1 MSIDSNIKMKNIII
15 MLVVLVIGCLAVC
28 GIVYYDV
35 DKINE
40 LDVTECKL
48 TDTVEWDIDK
58 VEVSDS
64 LLISG
69 WALIPGEKIT
79 SADYSVVLYDGES
92 DKYLALPT
100 QCDGRTDM
108 NSRFTDGIDYF
119 CTGFLS
125 RVSLRK
131 LDLNNK
137 EYKIFI
143 NYKNNGYNYLIDTNQ
158 YVKGN

>member
-1 MSIDSNIKMKNIII
+1 MSIDNNIKIKNIII
-15 MLVVLVIGCLAVC
+15 MLVVLVIGCFAVC
-28 GIVYYDV
+28 GIVYYDM
-35 DKINE
+35 DKISE
-40 LDVTECKL
+40 LDANECKV
-48 TDTVEWDIDK
+48 TDKIEWNIDK

-79 SADYSVVLYDGES
+79 SVDYSVVLYDEEAN
-92 DKYLALPT
+92 KYLSLPT
-100 QCDGRTDM
+100 QCEGRTDM

-131 LDLNNK
+131 LDLNEK
-137 EYKIFI
+137 KYKIFI
-143 NYKNNGYNYLIDTNQ
+143 NYKNNDYNYLIDTNQ